1 MSDDSTRLTRRR
13 FTALAGG
20 TMASLLVGGLSAAC
34 AGTATG
40 LAAGN
45 RITATPKRTKTT
57 ARGQSALGLDS
68 RDAIL
73 RVPPK
78 GETGAL
84 PLLVLFHGAGGSG
97 ENMLGRISAACD
109 EAGIAVL
116 SPTSRGSS
124 WDAIRGDFGPDVEFI
139 NTALTK
145 AFDLVNVDPQRIVAG
160 GFSDG
165 ATYALS
171 LGLINGDYFK
181 KIVAFSPG
189 FVVNG
194 EPHGKPGIFVSHGTE
209 DPILPIDRC
218 SRVIVPAL
226 KKRGYDVTFRE
237 FSGVHTVPPEIA
249 KEGLTWATK

>member
-1 MSDDSTRLTRRR
+1 MSHGERVTRRR

-20 TMASLLVGGLSAAC
+20 AMATLLVGGFSAAC
-34 AGTATG
+34 EGATPAS
-40 LAAGN
+40 AADN

-57 ARGQSALGLDS
+57 AQGQRALGLDS

-73 RVPPK
+73 RVPPN
-78 GETGAL
+78 GATGAL
-84 PLLVLFHGAGGSG
+84 PLLVLLHGAGGSG

-109 EAGIAVL
+109 AAGIAVL
-116 SPTSRGSS
+116 SPTSRDSS
-124 WDAIRGDFGPDVEFI
+124 WDAIRGDFGPDVNFI

-145 AFDLVNVDPQRIVAG
+145 TFDLVNVDPQRIVLG

-189 FVVNG
+189 FVVPG
-194 EPHGKPGIFVSHGTE
+194 DAHGKPRIFVSHGTE

-237 FSGVHTVPPEIA
+237 FAGVHTVPPDVA
-249 KEGLTWATK
+249 KEALAWATK